1 MEQPYLWYFLES
13 SKAAQWLLVPGSK
26 VRGPCPWVCPAVPP
40 ALGPEIPSCYL
51 PSADT
56 LLLPWC
62 LRSPALHLCKCHPI
76 PIALGTVSVNS
87 LLGKPVCAQSNL
99 PAVADRLE
107 VYLRPRLN
115 LGSEVSLYCS
125 LARISFPP
133 QGKVIPST
141 DFSCVLRHIT
151 THLPSPFPSNGLIR
165 FSLRS
170 AFPFATV

>member
-115 LGSEVSLYCS
+115 LGSESLS
-125 LARISFPP
+125 IARSHFL
-133 QGKVIPST
+133 PSPGQSNPI
-141 DFSCVLRHIT
+141 DRFSCVLRHIT